1 MLSGRFRLCSP
12 KASGVVVGQ
21 ALRRGR
27 GEQINIMNGVKHKLL
42 TLGLAFGLLTSSL
55 QAVAEEVTLNFSDA
69 DLVAVINSVSQIT
82 GKNFIIDPRVK
93 GKVTVVS
100 SKPLNEAEV
109 YNVFLSILQ
118 VHGFATVP
126 TRNAI
131 KIIPDATA
139 KQSSTPFDAAS
150 RNPADQLITR
160 VLQIKHINAAQL
172 VPILRPL
179 VAQQGHLAA
188 YPTTNVLII
197 SDRASNILR
206 IDRII
211 AEMDKEID
219 SDIEIIKLKH
229 AFAAEVVRLLTG
241 LNLGAGDPKAQPGGG
256 IKINADERTNSI
268 LLIGERS
275 ERLKYRAVIAD
286 LDSPVE
292 SSGNTH
298 VVYLR
303 YADAANIASIL
314 SSVGQE
320 AAKAEAKNVGAAG
333 AGGLGEA
340 VNVQADEDSNA
351 LVITAP
357 ASIFPSLRSVIQ
369 QLDIPR
375 GQVHI
380 EAIIAEVSLETAQQL
395 GVQWAAFDR
404 GNGVFTS
411 RFSGSGSTIDGI
423 LGSAGEGGESGG
435 LRLPI
440 IPDGATLGL
449 GTISDSGLSI
459 VALIRALSGDGETNL
474 LSTPS
479 IVTLDNQ
486 EAEIIVGQNVPFV
499 TGEYTT
505 STDTGGDTVNP
516 FRTVERED
524 IGISL
529 KVKPQINEGNAIT
542 LEIEQEVSAIAASS
556 ADTVDIVTTIRKIS
570 TTVQLDDEELLI
582 LGGLIDDAYID
593 SEQKIPFLGDIPI
606 LGALF
611 RSTSTRKT
619 KRNLMVFIRTTII
632 KDPDKARLLSK
643 KKYNYMRDLQ
653 VEYSKESGVGP
664 AMLPYEQLVPYE

>member
-1 MLSGRFRLCSP
+1 MKTIKYFLLFVGLVLSGNP
-12 KASGVVVGQ
+12 
-21 ALRRGR
+21 
-27 GEQINIMNGVKHKLL
+27 
-42 TLGLAFGLLTSSL
+42 
-55 QAVAEEVTLNFSDA
+55 AVAEEVTLNFSDA

-93 GKVTVVS
+93 GRVTVVS
-100 SKPLNEAEV
+100 SKPLNEKEV

-126 TRNAI
+126 TKNAI

-139 KQSSTPFDAAS
+139 KQSSAPFNPAS
-150 RNPADQLITR
+150 RNPGDQLITR
-160 VLQIKHINAAQL
+160 VLTIKHINAAQL

-241 LNLGAGDPKAQPGGG
+241 LNLAAPEQKNQAGGG
-256 IKINADERTNSI
+256 IKITADERTNSI
-268 LLIGERS
+268 LLIGERID
-275 ERLKYRAVIAD
+275 RLKYRAIIAD

-303 YADAANIASIL
+303 YADAKNIATIL
-314 SSVGQE
+314 SSVAQE
-320 AAKAEAKNVGAAG
+320 AIKAESKNVGAGG
-333 AGGLGEA
+333 AVGGPAES
-340 VNVQADEDSNA
+340 VVVQADEESNA
-351 LVITAP
+351 LVISAP

-375 GQVHI
+375 AQVHI
-380 EAIIAEVSLETAQQL
+380 EAIIAEVSLDTTREL
-395 GVQWAAFDR
+395 GVQWAAFEE
-404 GNGVFTS
+404 GSVAAIT
-411 RFSGSGSTIDGI
+411 RFPGEVSILDVVENQTI
-423 LGSAGEGGESGG
+423 
-435 LRLPI
+435 PT
-440 IPDGATLGL
+440 GATLGL
-449 GTISDSGLSI
+449 GSISDSGLSF
-459 VALIRALSGDGETNL
+459 VTLIRALAGDGETNL

-486 EAEIIVGQNVPFV
+486 EAEIIVGQNVPFI
-499 TGEYTT
+499 TGQSTSSSSTT
-505 STDTGGDTVNP
+505 ENP
-516 FRTVERED
+516 FQTIERQD

-529 KVKPQINEGNAIT
+529 KVKPQINEGDAIT
-542 LEIEQEVSAIAASS
+542 LVIEQEVSSIAASS
-556 ADTVDIVTTIRKIS
+556 VAATDIITNKRSIT
-570 TTVQLDDEELLI
+570 TTVQLDDAQMLV
-582 LGGLIDDAYID
+582 LGGLIDEAFT
-593 SEQKIPFLGDIPI
+593 ETVQKVPFLGDIPG

-611 RSTSTRKT
+611 RSKSTNKV
-619 KRNLMVFIRTTII
+619 KRNLMVFIRATII
-632 KDPDKARLLSK
+632 KDGDKALIMSQN
-643 KKYNYMRDLQ
+643 KYNFIRDLQ
-653 VEYSKESGVGP
+653 IKNREVHPLGPVLAPYSPFEP
-664 AMLPYEQLVPYE
+664 ALVPYE

>member
-1 MLSGRFRLCSP
+1 MKIIKYTLLS
-12 KASGVVVGQ
+12 
-21 ALRRGR
+21 
-27 GEQINIMNGVKHKLL
+27 
-42 TLGLAFGLLTSSL
+42 LGLLFTSL
-55 QAVAEEVTLNFSDA
+55 QAHAEEVTLNFADA

-126 TRNAI
+126 TANAI

-139 KQSSTPFDAAS
+139 KQSSTPSSAAS
-150 RNPADQLITR
+150 RSPGDQLITR
-160 VLQIKHINAAQL
+160 VLSIKHINAAQL

-211 AEMDKEID
+211 AQMDKEID

-241 LNLGAGDPKAQPGGG
+241 LNLTTPDQKAKSGGG

-268 LLIGERS
+268 LLIGERT
-275 ERLKYRAVIAD
+275 ERLKYRAIIAD

-298 VVYLR
+298 VIYLR
-303 YADAANIASIL
+303 YADAKNIATIL
-314 SSVGQE
+314 NSVGQE
-320 AAKAEAKNVGAAG
+320 AIKAESKNVGTAG
-333 AGGLGEA
+333 AGGRAGDS
-340 VNVQADEDSNA
+340 VSVQADEASNA
-351 LVITAP
+351 LVISAP

-375 GQVHI
+375 AQVHI
-380 EAIIAEVSLETAQQL
+380 EAIIAEVSLDTSKEL
-395 GVQWAAFDR
+395 GVQWLAKDDDTAAFATRFR
-404 GNGVFTS
+404 GDVP
-411 RFSGSGSTIDGI
+411 IEDV
-423 LGSAGEGGESGG
+423 AKG
-435 LRLPI
+435 L
-440 IPDGATLGL
+440 IPDGLTFGL
-449 GTISDSGLSI
+449 GSISDSGLSF
-459 VALIRALSGDGETNL
+459 VTLIRALAGDGETNL

-479 IVTLDNQ
+479 IVTLDNK

-499 TGEYTT
+499 TGEST
-505 STDTGGDTVNP
+505 SSSNDTNNP
-516 FRTVERED
+516 FRTIERED
-524 IGISL
+524 IGVSL
-529 KVKPQINEGNAIT
+529 KVKPQINEGDAIT

-556 ADTVDIVTTIRKIS
+556 AGAVDIVTTIRKIH
-570 TTVQLDDEELLI
+570 TTVQLEDEQMLV
-582 LGGLIDDAYID
+582 LGGLIDDAFTD
-593 SEQKIPFLGDIPI
+593 SEQKVPFLGDIPG
-606 LGALF
+606 LGVLF
-611 RSTSTRKT
+611 RSTTTKKV
-619 KRNLMVFIRTTII
+619 KRNLMVFIRATIL
-632 KDPDKARLLSK
+632 KDPTKARMMSMN
-643 KKYNYMRDLQ
+643 KYNFIRDLQ
-653 VEYSKESGVGP
+653 IEENLDESVLGP
-664 AMLPYEQLVPYE
+664 VLVPYE

>member
-1 MLSGRFRLCSP
+1 MKIIKYTLLS
-12 KASGVVVGQ
+12 
-21 ALRRGR
+21 
-27 GEQINIMNGVKHKLL
+27 
-42 TLGLAFGLLTSSL
+42 LGLLFTSI
-55 QAVAEEVTLNFSDA
+55 QAYAEEVTLNFADA
-69 DLVAVINSVSQIT
+69 DLIAVINSVSQIT

-126 TRNAI
+126 TANAI

-139 KQSSTPFDAAS
+139 KQSSTPSSAAS
-150 RNPADQLITR
+150 RSPGDQLITR
-160 VLQIKHINAAQL
+160 VLTIKHINAAQL

-211 AEMDKEID
+211 AQMDKEID

-241 LNLGAGDPKAQPGGG
+241 LNLTTPDQKAKSSGG
-256 IKINADERTNSI
+256 IKINADERTNSV
-268 LLIGERS
+268 LLFGERT
-275 ERLKYRAVIAD
+275 ERLKYRAIIAD

-303 YADAANIASIL
+303 YANAMNIATIL
-314 SSVGQE
+314 NSVGQE
-320 AAKAEAKNVGAAG
+320 AIKAESKNVGAAG
-333 AGGLGEA
+333 GAGRGGES
-340 VNVQADEDSNA
+340 VNVQADEESNA
-351 LVITAP
+351 LVISAP

-375 GQVHI
+375 AQVHI
-380 EAIIAEVSLETAQQL
+380 EAIIAEVSLETSREL
-395 GVQWAAFDR
+395 GVQWLATNDDNAAA
-404 GNGVFTS
+404 S
-411 RFSGSGSTIDGI
+411 SQFSGSTWTIP
-423 LGSAGEGGESGG
+423 AVVEGVV
-435 LRLPI
+435 
-440 IPDGATLGL
+440 PDGGVLGL
-449 GTISDSGLSI
+449 ASIVDGGLSI
-459 VALIRALSGDGETNL
+459 GVMIRALQGDGDTNL

-499 TGEYTT
+499 TGQ
-505 STDTGGDTVNP
+505 STGVASGTANP
-516 FRTVERED
+516 FQTIERQD
-524 IGISL
+524 VGISL
-529 KVKPQINEGNAIT
+529 KVTPQINEGDAIT
-542 LEIEQEVSAIAASS
+542 LEIYQEVSAVNAAASG
-556 ADTVDIVTTIRKIS
+556 AAVDLVITKRAIQ
-570 TTVQLDDEELLI
+570 TTVQLEDSEMLV
-582 LGGLIDDAYID
+582 LGGLIDDAFRD
-593 SEQKIPFLGDIPI
+593 QEQKVPFLGDIPGI
-606 LGALF
+606 GVLF
-611 RSTSTRKT
+611 RTSKVETV
-619 KRNLMVFIRTTII
+619 KRNLMIFIRATIV
-632 KDPDKARLLSK
+632 KDGDKARVLSQN
-643 KKYNYMRDLQ
+643 KYNFMRDLQ
-653 VEYSKESGVGP
+653 LKKLQEDEVSP
-664 AMLPYEQLVPYE
+664 LLVPYE